1 MLMKSRIF
9 KLFLVLLLL
18 MPIQVIARVRYCQL
32 KIHIENILIH
42 KGNLMIGIFNNESTF
57 KTNTYYVERS
67 VKANNNKITVTVK
80 LPVGVYAVKLYQD
93 VNEDQKM
100 NQIFGMP
107 LEPYGVS
114 NNTTGFPSFKATSFQ
129 LNKNKDIYIKIKN

>member
-1 MLMKSRIF
+1 MKSRIF

-57 KTNTYYVERS
+57 KTNTYYVGRS

-80 LPVGVYAVKLYQD
+80 LPAGVYAVKLYQD

-114 NNTTGFPSFKATSFQ
+114 NNTTGFPKFQ
-129 LNKNKDIYIKIKN
+129 GNQLPIEQE

>member
-1 MLMKSRIF
+1 MKSRIF

-57 KTNTYYVERS
+57 KTNTYYVGRS

-114 NNTTGFPSFKATSFQ
+114 NNTTGFPNFKATSFQ

>member
-1 MLMKSRIF
+1 MKSRIF

-57 KTNTYYVERS
+57 KTNTYYVGRS

-80 LPVGVYAVKLYQD
+80 LPAGVYAVKL
-93 VNEDQKM
+93 
-100 NQIFGMP
+100 
-107 LEPYGVS
+107 
-114 NNTTGFPSFKATSFQ
+114 
-129 LNKNKDIYIKIKN
+129 